1 VPSPPHVVTSGYSDY
16 TPVTVRG
23 DNSALITA
31 PQDDVREAL
40 AGLIEAV
47 ERDTNGPDQKGISG
61 YTSARLSDARRALAG
76 KAQRSGDDA
85 VVDQIIGQ
93 IEERFPNWRSYRD
106 LIDCIDC
113 TLHDLRGQ
121 QRAADDD
128 EAYELGKRDGYESA
142 IQDLD
147 IATGGDGEFR
157 GSTIP
162 DETVDVPAMKAR
174 VIERLRDESRLR
186 QCTICGFTVDTS
198 FAAVKPS
205 ADFTTRGRAK
215 SLPNESAIRAD
226 ERERCAKVA
235 EAEYADKNW
244 HAMYRHAA
252 GAIAAAIRAGRGEG

>member
-1 VPSPPHVVTSGYSDY
+1 MTS
-16 TPVTVRG
+16 
-23 DNSALITA
+23 IK
-31 PQDDVREAL
+31 EAL
-40 AGLIEAV
+40 TDLIEAV
-47 ERDTNGPDQKGISG
+47 ERDANSPDHRGISG
-61 YTSARLSDARRALAG
+61 YTSARLSDARTALASLSCG
-76 KAQRSGDDA
+76 EARERIARTIKDA
-85 VVDQIIGQ
+85 LAAAYQER
-93 IEERFPNWRSYRD
+93 EEPTEED
-106 LIDCIDC
+106 HL
-113 TLHDLRGQ
+113 
-121 QRAADDD
+121 RAADAILATGCVPGEAAKATDGD
-128 EAYELGKRDGYESA
+128 EAYEIGKRDGYESA
-142 IQDLD
+142 IQDID
-147 IATGGDGEFR
+147 IATGGDGEFK

-162 DETVDVPAMKAR
+162 GVTVDVPAMKAR

-252 GAIAAAIRAGRGEG
+252 GAIAAAIRSGGGE